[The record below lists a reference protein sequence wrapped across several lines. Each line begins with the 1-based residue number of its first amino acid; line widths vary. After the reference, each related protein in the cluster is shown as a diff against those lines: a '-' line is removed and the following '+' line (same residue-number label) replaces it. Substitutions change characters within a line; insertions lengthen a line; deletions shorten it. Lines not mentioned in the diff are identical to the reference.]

1 MMVME
6 EFQKVY
12 VVASIYRGVFA
23 RAIQQFYS
31 EDAVPMRISSP
42 PPMAVPEVAPSIAP
56 ATAATAASTSAVPD
70 EAGCRDHLE
79 VPEINTEL
87 TNDLIDS
94 LVHEASTIDFW
105 ETWGQLWVDQ

>member
-31 EDAVPMRISSP
+31 EDAGPMRISSSP
-42 PPMAVPEVAPSIAP
+42 PVAVPEVAPEVAP
-56 ATAATAASTSAVPD
+56 STAVAAAAAPD
-70 EAGCRDHLE
+70 EPGCLE

-94 LVHEASTIDFW
+94 LVDEASAVDFW

>member
-42 PPMAVPEVAPSIAP
+42 LPMAVPEVAPAVDP
-56 ATAATAASTSAVPD
+56 SAVTGAADVAPGD
-70 EAGCRDHLE
+70 PGRGDLLE

-94 LVHEASTIDFW
+94 LVDEASTVDFW

>member
-42 PPMAVPEVAPSIAP
+42 PPTAVPEVAPEVAP
-56 ATAATAASTSAVPD
+56 SSAPGGVAAAPD
-70 EAGCRDHLE
+70 EPGCKDHLE

-94 LVHEASTIDFW
+94 LVDEASAVDFW

>member
-31 EDAVPMRISSP
+31 EDAGPMRISSP
-42 PPMAVPEVAPSIAP
+42 PPVAVPEVAPEVAP
-56 ATAATAASTSAVPD
+56 STAVAAAVSVVADADRLLPGF
-70 EAGCRDHLE
+70 A
-79 VPEINTEL
+79 EI
-87 TNDLIDS
+87 
-94 LVHEASTIDFW
+94 
-105 ETWGQLWVDQ
+105 WVDFRRDG